1 MKLASSHH
9 HLTSCISAFCRLIK
23 EHQIKSL
30 INTNTEHTTDY
41 LLTYPKNFVLT
52 QLHGSRIG
60 EADHPNSSERRIFLI
75 YRLQTFSNVP
85 FQLYISSL

>member
-41 LLTYPKNFVLT
+41 LLTYSKHFVLT
-52 QLHGSRIG
+52 QLHCSRIG
-60 EADHPNSSERRIFLI
+60 EAGPPPNSSERKIFLI
-75 YRLQTFSNVP
+75 YRHSQMFL
-85 FQLYISSL
+85 SSFT